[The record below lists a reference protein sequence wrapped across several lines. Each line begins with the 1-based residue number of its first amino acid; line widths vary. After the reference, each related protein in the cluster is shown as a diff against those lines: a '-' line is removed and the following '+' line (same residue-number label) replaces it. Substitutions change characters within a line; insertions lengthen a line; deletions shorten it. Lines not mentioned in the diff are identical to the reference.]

1 MEVQKNLYKIIQMG
15 YLKDTNVV
23 LSEETDLIEDLE
35 LDSIEIFQLLTEV
48 EEAFGIQ
55 FEDVDLLAENFVKL
69 EDFIELIEKTIE
81 STGE

>member
-69 EDFIELIEKTIE
+69 EDFIELIIE

>member
-1 MEVQKNLYKIIQMG
+1 MG